1 VHHDRPEPAR
11 VSEPADSRRDDAVRL
26 ALRGWQQRMQA
37 VIDIARDSDDLAA
50 RLPVLETLATD
61 VVADLSRAIA
71 GLDALTHRPD
81 AALPPG
87 TDLLRE
93 ALGKAHGLLHDI
105 ALWHR
110 GPSVAALRKAR
121 DHFAAAADRYARLHG
136 TDLRP

>member
-87 TDLLRE
+87 TDLL
-93 ALGKAHGLLHDI
+93 HDI